1 MSADGWSPIAMHML
15 RNWKD
20 IVVAARLSLCLALL
34 SSLRSWQMFT
44 LKTELRPVAGNHQVV
59 YRHPECF
66 YFCPLLWW
74 ENGWVWW
81 NISSPP
87 LRPVQ
92 PVGRT
97 WQTRES
103 VWNSYCRSLSVWPF
117 LHPCLERLFVH
128 PYLASICIQSV
139 YFSVA
144 GASVRANILGL
155 TCYDNSEVKK
165 CIDP

>member
-92 PVGRT
+92 LVGRT

-117 LHPCLERLFVH
+117 FTSLSRTSLCTPLPSKHM
-128 PYLASICIQSV
+128 Y
-139 YFSVA
+139 
-144 GASVRANILGL
+144 
-155 TCYDNSEVKK
+155 TK
-165 CIDP
+165 CVFFCGGSLRTS